1 MDLPSF
7 KVDFTLKREQCYR
20 LFPSGSI
27 SSQLFCCA
35 GQGFF
40 LSAHCNM
47 EPSNSFGLLIE
58 MLEDKRSPR
67 RTMAYTIQ
75 VKIKSLQDFVTVHKG
90 TFTSDSRDAAG
101 CNDLFGLPWSE
112 FITDNSPFFID
123 DKLHLRV
130 FAVMKPQP

>member
-20 LFPSGSI
+20 LFPSG
-27 SSQLFCCA
+27 
-35 GQGFF
+35 
-40 LSAHCNM
+40 
-47 EPSNSFGLLIE
+47 LI
-58 MLEDKRSPR
+58 
-67 RTMAYTIQ
+67 
-75 VKIKSLQDFVTVHKG
+75 SLQDFVTVHKG

-112 FITDNSPFFID
+112 FITDNSPFFIH

-130 FAVMKPQP
+130 FAVMNQQP